1 MLVEQNGKLIYT
13 VKKGQPAQINL
24 CDNLLNDVY
33 VCTGIFHSHPNYA
46 TNQISAKHIAEK
58 RSGAPFIC
66 HNQDVCYRNIL
77 VPSSAGPIPVTV
89 ALVKLENENALDVN
103 FIMNSTDKESK
114 SYFICFMIYLNCR
127 KDHEFFHF

>member
-1 MLVEQNGKLIYT
+1 MEQNGKLIYT

-46 TNQISAKHIAEK
+46 TNQISAQHIAEK

-89 ALVKLENENALDVN
+89 ALVKLENDGAKVFQGHAKENIKGADLSDPIRLPSLCLVT
-103 FIMNSTDKESK
+103 INS
-114 SYFICFMIYLNCR
+114 NCS
-127 KDHEFFHF
+127 ECT